1 MKQTPTPTHVPTWR
15 ALAAVTVACL
25 LAGSAAAADRVVLA
39 EAFVDDG

>member
-1 MKQTPTPTHVPTWR
+1 MTQSFTRFTTPWTI
-15 ALAAVTVACL
+15 LAAVACL